1 MSEQIIDDDYEVN
14 QPNVVVDGPLS
25 SFIAFIA
32 SSSVWKTGLIQRRR
46 DAGEETNYF
55 RDRIPVT
62 TTLT

>member
-46 DAGEETNYF
+46 DAGINTWG
-55 RDRIPVT
+55 V
-62 TTLT
+62 